1 LNIRIKMV
9 MGIALVLG
17 AAAVALLA
25 APIQAYVNGPGSDGM
40 FQTQDQDRLR
50 FRDGDCDGDMSQG
63 RNQTRLRIQDSDC
76 VCNGTGNM
84 MQYKYQHREMVRSQ
98 MP

>member
-1 LNIRIKMV
+1 MV

-17 AAAVALLA
+17 VAAVALLA
-25 APIQAYVNGPGSDGM
+25 APIQAYVNRTGSGDM
-40 FQTQDQDRLR
+40 FQTQDQDRLKI
-50 FRDGDCDGDMSQG
+50 RDCDCDGDMLQD
-63 RNQTRLRIQDSDC
+63 RNQTKLRIQDSEC

-84 MQYKYQHREMVRSQ
+84 MQYRYQYREMVRSQ